1 MTQSGVTMSAYRPEA
16 AVCVDAYGV
25 FCMYVVQGESDCG
38 VVVLF
43 PRVQGFWE
51 NVDNSFSACFF
62 FWFCFKVEISS
73 GTLIPLLRPGS
84 VYSGS
89 ASWDDCD

>member
-1 MTQSGVTMSAYRPEA
+1 MLAMEEVMTQSGVTMSAYRPEA

-62 FWFCFKVEISS
+62 VFVLF
-73 GTLIPLLRPGS
+73 
-84 VYSGS
+84 
-89 ASWDDCD
+89 